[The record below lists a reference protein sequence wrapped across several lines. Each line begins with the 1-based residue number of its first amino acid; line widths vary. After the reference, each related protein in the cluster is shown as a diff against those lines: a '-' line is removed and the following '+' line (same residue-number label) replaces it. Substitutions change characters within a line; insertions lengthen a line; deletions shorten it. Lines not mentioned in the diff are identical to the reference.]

1 MKPSMPESQPITRK
15 ALLTAVLDGNPPV
28 DRVRVAQIELAPAQ
42 ETGLHLHPCPVV
54 GYVVNGT
61 IRFQVEGDEETILR
75 PGDAFFEPANA
86 RVPHFD
92 NAADR
97 EPATFVAAYLL
108 SEGEDRL
115 IVMLQ

>member
-1 MKPSMPESQPITRK
+1 MQPSMPESQPITRQ
-15 ALLTAVLDGNPPV
+15 ALLTAVLDGNPV

-61 IRFQVEGDEETILR
+61 IRYQVEGEEETILR

-86 RVPHFD
+86 RVPHFA
-92 NAADR
+92 NASDR
-97 EPATFVAAYLL
+97 QPATFVAAYLL
-108 SEGEDRL
+108 AEGEDRL